1 MTGQALRIAIVDD
14 EAPAR
19 NRLRDLLQDCAA
31 RLELEVV
38 GEAANGAAALAL
50 LQSVAADVVLLDIR
64 MPGMD
69 GLELAQHLRKLDEP
83 PAVIFTTAYDAYAIK
98 AFEVHAVDY
107 LLKPIRLG
115 RLFDALNRARAITP
129 LRLDVLREIGPRSRS
144 HLSVQERGRVQL
156 VPVGEVVYLRAELK
170 YVTIRTRERE
180 FLLEES
186 LTRLEQEFG
195 ERFVR
200 VHRNCLV
207 AKDYVSGFEKIG
219 EEGGESR
226 WVVLLK
232 GLDEKLPVSRRQQHV
247 VKELGRFELIRMKG
261 GERR

>member
-1 MTGQALRIAIVDD
+1 MTSQALRVAIVDD

-19 NRLRDLLQDCAA
+19 NRLRDLLQDCAP

-38 GEAANGAAALAL
+38 GEAANAAAALEL
-50 LQSVAADVVLLDIR
+50 LQSSPADVVLLDIR

-69 GLELAQHLRKLDEP
+69 GLELARHLRKLDDP

-115 RLFDALNRARAITP
+115 RLFDALSRARAITP
-129 LRLDVLREIGPRSRS
+129 LRLDVLKEIGPRSRS
-144 HLSVQERGRVQL
+144 HLSVQERGRIHL
-156 VPVGEVVYLRAELK
+156 VPIGEVIYLRAELK
-170 YVTIRTRERE
+170 YVTVRTPERE

-186 LTRLEQEFG
+186 LTHLDQEFAG
-195 ERFVR
+195 RFLR

-207 AKDYVSGFEKIG
+207 ARDFVTGFEKL

-226 WVVLLK
+226 WMVLLK